1 MNDGKNISKYRG
13 YENEKSMIRASV
25 DLSND
30 IIISGSEN
38 GCCYVW
44 HIINEEGNNNNI
56 AGFINDRINVG
67 QRAFNVLRN
76 LV

>member
-1 MNDGKNISKYRG
+1 MG
-13 YENEKSMIRASV
+13 EN
-25 DLSND
+25 N
-30 IIISGSEN
+30 EN
-38 GCCYVW
+38 
-44 HIINEEGNNNNI
+44 NEEGNNNNI